1 MADPPERRQ
10 PARSAGSGK
19 QEGLR
24 ADLEIARRH
33 WRLIAGVILAS
44 VIVFA
49 VAHERSAKTYTA
61 TASVAFQSDTLTD
74 AALNIATVTSSE
86 PQREADTEV
95 LIAHSAEVAHNVRQQ
110 LKLSNTPDELLAEVK
125 VEAAPT
131 ADVLNVLATTHD
143 PNASAALANAFAVQY
158 IAFRTKAQL
167 AGISTAQEKLR
178 EQIAALPSTSAERA
192 TLVQSLVRLG
202 SLQAA
207 AASGTNI
214 IGRATPPT
222 SPNGAGLS
230 EAIVIGILVGAAIAF
245 SLVFL
250 IESLDRRVKT
260 VADFERGYG
269 LPALAGIPRASS
281 PAFDDEDSALLE
293 PYRILRTAL
302 GFSAVTRQLNTLLV
316 TSAVAGEGKT
326 TVAVN
331 LARVVAL
338 SGRRT
343 VLVELDLRRPAT
355 FGEIDLAARGGATT
369 AIAGAAEVRSLLV
382 KPVPQLQNLL
392 VLPSGALPHNP
403 SELLG
408 SERVTEMLMELAIE
422 DSMVII
428 DSPPLNPVADAQVL
442 LDNPAIDGAVVVAR
456 VDRTTRE
463 DVRHARA
470 ILDRHRVQPVG
481 IVVTGVRE
489 ASRYG
494 YSSYESPSLRSEIK
508 IKVPTQRAGRS
519 KESKIVDEYTNGD
532 ATAQSKRAGG
542 SKPKQGAT
550 RGRRKD
556 DRKSPGAPTRRA
568 EDRASQ
574 SSPASGERAGAGKPT
589 HGRRAGDSSPKQAAV
604 PAGSTHASEP
614 AQPAS
619 QTAVQGNA
627 QPAAQPTAQPVAQAN
642 AQPVAQTNAQPVAQA
657 NAQPAAQANAQPA
670 AQTNAQPAAQ
680 TNAQPAAQT
689 NPQPAANG
697 AEPKPTTT
705 VAGPAN
711 GTAPKHAPD

>member
-1 MADPPERRQ
+1 MADPPERGQ
-10 PARSAGSGK
+10 PARSAGGSK

-49 VAHERSAKTYTA
+49 VAHERSVKTYTA

-95 LIAHSAEVAHNVRQQ
+95 LIAHSAEVAHSVREQ

-143 PNASAALANAFAVQY
+143 PTASAALANAFAVQY

-178 EQIAALPSTSAERA
+178 EEIAALPATSAERA
-192 TLVQSLVRLG
+192 TLEQSLVRLG

-222 SPNGAGLS
+222 SPNGTGLS

-250 IESLDRRVKT
+250 LESLDRRVKT

-269 LPALAGIPRASS
+269 LPALAGIPRTGS

-355 FGEIDLAARGGATT
+355 FGEIDLAAKGGATT

-382 KPVPQLQNLL
+382 KPVPQLQNLF

-408 SERVTEMLMELAIE
+408 SERVTEMLMELAVE

-494 YSSYESPSLRSEIK
+494 YSAYESPTMRSEIK
-508 IKVPTQRAGRS
+508 IKVPTHRAGRR

-532 ATAQSKRAGG
+532 ATARSKGAEGA
-542 SKPKQGAT
+542 KPKQGAT
-550 RGRRKD
+550 RGRRKE
-556 DRKSPGAPTRRA
+556 DRKSAGAPTRPA
-568 EDRASQ
+568 EDRPNQ
-574 SSPASGERAGAGKPT
+574 SSPASGERAGAGKPA
-589 HGRRAGDSSPKQAAV
+589 HGRRRGDSSPKQAAA
-604 PAGSTHASEP
+604 PAGSTPASKP
-614 AQPAS
+614 TQPAS
-619 QTAVQGNA
+619 QAQPQTALQRNA
-627 QPAAQPTAQPVAQAN
+627 QLAAHPD
-642 AQPVAQTNAQPVAQA
+642 AQPVAQTNS
-657 NAQPAAQANAQPA
+657 
-670 AQTNAQPAAQ
+670 
-680 TNAQPAAQT
+680 
-689 NPQPAANG
+689 QPAANG
-697 AEPKPTTT
+697 AASKPAAAA
-705 VAGPAN
+705 AGPAN

>member
-1 MADPPERRQ
+1 M
-10 PARSAGSGK
+10 RSP
-19 QEGLR
+19 R
-24 ADLEIARRH
+24 
-33 WRLIAGVILAS
+33 
-44 VIVFA
+44 
-49 VAHERSAKTYTA
+49 
-61 TASVAFQSDTLTD
+61 
-74 AALNIATVTSSE
+74 
-86 PQREADTEV
+86 
-95 LIAHSAEVAHNVRQQ
+95 
-110 LKLSNTPDELLAEVK
+110 
-125 VEAAPT
+125 
-131 ADVLNVLATTHD
+131 
-143 PNASAALANAFAVQY
+143 QY

-178 EQIAALPSTSAERA
+178 EQIAALPATSAERA

-260 VADFERGYG
+260 VADLERGYG

-338 SGRRT
+338 SGRKT
-343 VLVELDLRRPAT
+343 VLVELDLRRPAR

-369 AIAGAAEVRSLLV
+369 AIAGAAEVHSLLV
-382 KPVPQLQNLL
+382 RPVAQLQNLL

-408 SERVTEMLMELAIE
+408 SERVTEMLMELAVE

-494 YSSYESPSLRSEIK
+494 YSSYDSPTLRSEIK
-508 IKVPTQRAGRS
+508 IRVPTQRAGRR

-532 ATAQSKRAGG
+532 ATAQSKRAEG

-550 RGRRKD
+550 RGRRRD
-556 DRKSPGAPTRRA
+556 DPKSPGAPATRA
-568 EDRASQ
+568 EDGASQ
-574 SSPASGERAGAGKPT
+574 SSPAAGERAGAGKPT

-604 PAGSTHASEP
+604 PAGSTPASTP
-614 AQPAS
+614 AQAAS
-619 QTAVQGNA
+619 RATPQTAVQGN
-627 QPAAQPTAQPVAQAN
+627 PQPTVQAN
-642 AQPVAQTNAQPVAQA
+642 P
-657 NAQPAAQANAQPA
+657 QPAAQANPEPSVQAKHA
-670 AQTNAQPAAQ
+670 NGSAHTRSAGSAGGSG
-680 TNAQPAAQT
+680 
-689 NPQPAANG
+689 AANG
-697 AEPKPTTT
+697 ARPSQP
-705 VAGPAN
+705 PR
-711 GTAPKHAPD
+711 

>member
-1 MADPPERRQ
+1 MAQRSEPRQ
-10 PARSAGSGK
+10 PARPFGDSR
-19 QEGLR
+19 QQGLR
-24 ADLEIARRH
+24 ADLEILRRH
-33 WRLIAGVILAS
+33 WRLIAGVVLAS
-44 VIVFA
+44 VLVFVIV
-49 VAHERSAKTYTA
+49 HERQIKTYTA

-74 AALNIATVTSSE
+74 AALNISTVTSSE

-95 LIAHSAEVAHNVRQQ
+95 LIAHSAEVAQGVREQ
-110 LKLSNTPDELLAEVK
+110 LKLQSTPSELLGEVK

-131 ADVLNVLATTHD
+131 ADVLNILATTHD
-143 PNASAALANAFAVQY
+143 PKASADLANAFASQY

-167 AGISTAQEKLR
+167 AGISSAQEKVR
-178 EQIAALPSTSAERA
+178 EQMKALPAGSTERA
-192 TLVQSLVRLG
+192 TLEQSLVRLG

-207 AASGTNI
+207 ASSGTNI
-214 IGRATPPT
+214 IGRATPPA
-222 SPNGAGLS
+222 SPNGAGVS
-230 EAIVIGILVGAAIAF
+230 ESIVIGVLVGAAIAF

-250 IESLDRRVKT
+250 LESLDRRVKT

-281 PAFDDEDSALLE
+281 PAFGDEDSAALE

-355 FGEIDLAARGGATT
+355 FASIDLAAKGGATT

-382 KPVPQLQNLL
+382 RPVPELPNLL

-408 SERVTEMLMELAIE
+408 SQRVTEMLMELAVE

-456 VDRTTRE
+456 LDRTTRD
-463 DVRHARA
+463 DVRHARSL
-470 ILDRHRVQPVG
+470 LDRHRVQPVG
-481 IVVTGVRE
+481 LVVTGVRE

-494 YSSYESPSLRSEIK
+494 YSSFESPSLRGEIK
-508 IKVPTQRAGRS
+508 IKVPTHRTERQ
-519 KESKIVDEYTNGD
+519 KESKIVDEYANGG
-532 ATAQSKRAGG
+532 AAAPPKRAEA
-542 SKPKQGAT
+542 SKPKQGGT
-550 RGRRKD
+550 RGRRKGD
-556 DRKSPGAPTRRA
+556 KSATAPARRAEQRPGAPGRRS
-568 EDRASQ
+568 EDRASA
-574 SSPASGERAGAGKPT
+574 PA
-589 HGRRAGDSSPKQAAV
+589 RRA
-604 PAGSTHASEP
+604 PAGGTES
-614 AQPAS
+614 
-619 QTAVQGNA
+619 
-627 QPAAQPTAQPVAQAN
+627 AA
-642 AQPVAQTNAQPVAQA
+642 
-657 NAQPAAQANAQPA
+657 PAAQAEPGKGPA
-670 AQTNAQPAAQ
+670 PTQA
-680 TNAQPAAQT
+680 
-689 NPQPAANG
+689 
-697 AEPKPTTT
+697 AEP
-705 VAGPAN
+705 AGAAN
-711 GTAPKHAPD
+711 GTASNPNTAVASPANGAGPKHAPD

>member
-1 MADPPERRQ
+1 MADPPERGQ
-10 PARSAGSGK
+10 PTRSLGSGRP
-19 QEGLR
+19 EGLR
-24 ADLEIARRH
+24 GDLEILRRH
-33 WRLIAGVILAS
+33 WRLIAAVMFAS
-44 VIVFA
+44 VLVFV
-49 VAHERSAKTYTA
+49 VAHERSAKSYTA

-74 AALNIATVTSSE
+74 AALNISTVTSSE

-95 LIAHSAEVAHNVRQQ
+95 LIAHSAEVARSVREQ
-110 LKLSNTPDELLAEVK
+110 LKLPGSPNELLAQVK

-131 ADVLNVLATTHD
+131 ADVLNILATTPD
-143 PNASAALANAFAVQY
+143 PKASAALANAFASQY

-178 EQIAALPSTSAERA
+178 EQIAALPSTSPERA
-192 TLVQSLVRLG
+192 TLEQSLVRLG

-207 AASGTNI
+207 AASGTSI
-214 IGRATPPT
+214 IGRAATPT
-222 SPNGAGLS
+222 SPNGSGVS
-230 EAIVIGILVGAAIAF
+230 EAIVIGALVGAAIAF

-250 IESLDRRVKT
+250 LESLDRRVKT

-281 PAFDDEDSALLE
+281 PVFDDEDSAQLE

-355 FGEIDLAARGGATT
+355 FGEIDLAAKGGATT

-382 KPVPQLQNLL
+382 RPVAQLQNLL

-408 SERVTEMLMELAIE
+408 SERVTEMLMELAVE

-470 ILDRHRVQPVG
+470 ILDRHRVQPFG

-494 YSSYESPSLRSEIK
+494 YSAYESPTLRSEIK
-508 IKVPTQRAGRS
+508 IKVPTHRAGRR

-532 ATAQSKRAGG
+532 AAEQSKRAQG

-556 DRKSPGAPTRRA
+556 DPKSSGAAARRA
-568 EDRASQ
+568 EDRADQ
-574 SSPASGERAGAGKPT
+574 SSPAAGEGAGAGKPA
-589 HGRRAGDSSPKQAAV
+589 HGRRAGDSSPKQAAAT
-604 PAGSTHASEP
+604 AGATQASKP
-614 AQPAS
+614 TQPAS
-619 QTAVQGNA
+619 QAEPQTAVQADA
-627 QPAAQPTAQPVAQAN
+627 QPAVQPNPRPAVHANPPASVQAEH
-642 AQPVAQTNAQPVAQA
+642 A
-657 NAQPAAQANAQPA
+657 NGSAPTQSAGSAGASE
-670 AQTNAQPAAQ
+670 
-680 TNAQPAAQT
+680 
-689 NPQPAANG
+689 AANG
-697 AEPKPTTT
+697 AVPKPTTA
-705 VAGPAN
+705 VADPPKGS
-711 GTAPKHAPD
+711 APKHTPG

>member
-1 MADPPERRQ
+1 MADAPERRQ
-10 PARSAGSGK
+10 SARSLGGGK

-33 WRLIAGVILAS
+33 WRLIAGVIVAS

-49 VAHERSAKTYTA
+49 IAHERSAKTYTA
-61 TASVAFQSDTLTD
+61 TASVAFQSNTLTD

-95 LIAHSAEVAHNVRQQ
+95 LIAHSAEVAHSVREQ
-110 LKLSNTPDELLAEVK
+110 LKLSNTSDELLAEVK

-131 ADVLNVLATTHD
+131 ADVLNMLATTPD
-143 PNASAALANAFAVQY
+143 PNTSAALANAFALQY

-178 EQIAALPSTSAERA
+178 EQIKALPPTSPERA
-192 TLVQSLVRLG
+192 TLEQSLVRLG

-269 LPALAGIPRASS
+269 LPALAGIPRTSS
-281 PAFDDEDSALLE
+281 PPIDDEDSPLLE

-316 TSAVAGEGKT
+316 TSAVAAEGKT

-355 FGEIDLAARGGATT
+355 FGAIDLAAKGGATT
-369 AIAGAAEVRSLLV
+369 AIAGAAEARSLLV
-382 KPVPQLQNLL
+382 RPVPELPNLM

-408 SERVTEMLMELAIE
+408 SERVTEMLMELAVE

-481 IVVTGVRE
+481 IIVTGVRE

-494 YSSYESPSLRSEIK
+494 YSSYESPTLRSEIK
-508 IKVPTQRAGRS
+508 IKVPTHRSGR
-519 KESKIVDEYTNGD
+519 KESKIVDEYTNGGT
-532 ATAQSKRAGG
+532 ATRSKRTDG
-542 SKPKQGAT
+542 SKPRRGST

-556 DRKSPGAPTRRA
+556 DAKSGGAPGRRT
-568 EDRASQ
+568 EDRPNQ
-574 SSPASGERAGAGKPT
+574 SSAPSGQHTGPGKPAQS
-589 HGRRAGDSSPKQAAV
+589 RRAGDSPSKQTGP
-604 PAGSTHASEP
+604 PAGSAQDSGPTPAAAQPDAHPAVQANANSAAQSG
-614 AQPAS
+614 AQPA
-619 QTAVQGNA
+619 VQVATPATHANA
-627 QPAAQPTAQPVAQAN
+627 QANGQSNGQPKTQPVAE
-642 AQPVAQTNAQPVAQA
+642 TS
-657 NAQPAAQANAQPA
+657 
-670 AQTNAQPAAQ
+670 
-680 TNAQPAAQT
+680 
-689 NPQPAANG
+689 NG
-697 AEPKPTTT
+697 A
-705 VAGPAN
+705 
-711 GTAPKHAPD
+711 APKHAPS

>member
-1 MADPPERRQ
+1 MADTPERRQ
-10 PARSAGSGK
+10 PARSTGGGK

-49 VAHERSAKTYTA
+49 VAHERSAKAYTA

-95 LIAHSAEVAHNVRQQ
+95 LIAHSAEVAHSVREQ
-110 LKLSNTPDELLAEVK
+110 LKLSNTPGELLAEVK

-131 ADVLNVLATTHD
+131 ADVLNILATTHD
-143 PNASAALANAFAVQY
+143 PSASAALANAFASQY

-178 EQIAALPSTSAERA
+178 EQIAALPSTSPERA
-192 TLVQSLVRLG
+192 TLEQSLVRLG

-207 AASGTNI
+207 AASGTSI

-230 EAIVIGILVGAAIAF
+230 ESIVIGILVGAAIAF

-250 IESLDRRVKT
+250 VESLDRRVKI

-269 LPALAGIPRASS
+269 LQALAGIPRASS

-343 VLVELDLRRPAT
+343 VLVELDLRRPTT
-355 FGEIDLAARGGATT
+355 FGTIDLAAKGGATT
-369 AIAGAAEVRSLLV
+369 AIAGAAEVRSVLV
-382 KPVPQLQNLL
+382 RPVPELQNLL

-408 SERVTEMLMELAIE
+408 SERVTEMLMELAVE

-494 YSSYESPSLRSEIK
+494 YGSYEAPTLRSEIK
-508 IKVPTQRAGRS
+508 IKVPTHRAGR

-532 ATAQSKRAGG
+532 TATRSKRAEG
-542 SKPKQGAT
+542 SKPRPGAK

-556 DRKSPGAPTRRA
+556 DPKSAGAASRRA
-568 EDRASQ
+568 EDRPDQ
-574 SSPASGERAGAGKPT
+574 GSPASGQRSGAGKPT
-589 HGRRAGDSSPKQAAV
+589 HGRRAGDSQSKQAAA
-604 PAGSTHASEP
+604 PAGSPRASG
-614 AQPAS
+614 A
-619 QTAVQGNA
+619 A
-627 QPAAQPTAQPVAQAN
+627 QPAAQPDVRPAVQAN
-642 AQPVAQTNAQPVAQA
+642 AKPA
-657 NAQPAAQANAQPA
+657 NRSDAQPAVPANVTPPAQSGAQPAVPVKAKPAGQPGVQPPVHATGPA
-670 AQTNAQPAAQ
+670 AQTA
-680 TNAQPAAQT
+680 
-689 NPQPAANG
+689 PQSAGQANG
-697 AEPKPTTT
+697 KSNGQP
-705 VAGPAN
+705 VAHTNN

>member
-1 MADPPERRQ
+1 MARRSEPRQ
-10 PARSAGSGK
+10 PVRPFGDSH
-19 QEGLR
+19 QQGLR
-24 ADLEIARRH
+24 ADLEILRRH
-33 WRLIAGVILAS
+33 WRLIAGVMLAS
-44 VIVFA
+44 ALVFVIL
-49 VAHERSAKTYTA
+49 HERQTKTYTA

-95 LIAHSAEVAHNVRQQ
+95 LIAHSAEVAQGVREQ
-110 LKLSNTPDELLAEVK
+110 LKLRSSPSELLGEVK

-131 ADVLNVLATTHD
+131 ADVLNILATTHD
-143 PNASAALANAFAVQY
+143 PKASADLANAFASQY
-158 IAFRTKAQL
+158 IAFRTRAQL
-167 AGISTAQEKLR
+167 AGISSAQEKVR
-178 EQIAALPSTSAERA
+178 EQMKALPAGSTERA
-192 TLVQSLVRLG
+192 TLEQSLVRLG

-222 SPNGAGLS
+222 GPNGAGVS
-230 EAIVIGILVGAAIAF
+230 EAIVIGALVGAAIAF

-250 IESLDRRVKT
+250 LESLDRRVKT

-269 LPALAGIPRASS
+269 LPALAGIPRSRP
-281 PAFDDEDSALLE
+281 PAFGDEDSALLE

-355 FGEIDLAARGGATT
+355 FVSIDLAAKGGATT
-369 AIAGAAEVRSLLV
+369 AIAGAAELRSLLV
-382 KPVPQLQNLL
+382 RPVPELPNLL

-408 SERVTEMLMELAIE
+408 SQRVTEMLMELAVE

-442 LDNPAIDGAVVVAR
+442 LDNPAIDGAIVVAR
-456 VDRTTRE
+456 LDRTTRD
-463 DVRHARA
+463 DVRHARSL
-470 ILDRHRVQPVG
+470 LDRHRVQPVG

-494 YSSYESPSLRSEIK
+494 YSSYESPSLRGEIK
-508 IKVPTQRAGRS
+508 IKVPVHRAERH
-519 KESKIVDEYTNGD
+519 KESKIVDEYAANRG
-532 ATAQSKRAGG
+532 AAPLPKRAEG

-550 RGRRKD
+550 RGRRKAD
-556 DRKSPGAPTRRA
+556 KSAAAPARRAEQRPGAPGRRS
-568 EDRASQ
+568 EDRASA
-574 SSPASGERAGAGKPT
+574 PARRAQADGTERA
-589 HGRRAGDSSPKQAAV
+589 
-604 PAGSTHASEP
+604 
-614 AQPAS
+614 
-619 QTAVQGNA
+619 
-627 QPAAQPTAQPVAQAN
+627 
-642 AQPVAQTNAQPVAQA
+642 
-657 NAQPAAQANAQPA
+657 PAAQAEKPAQADRAEDSMP
-670 AQTNAQPAAQ
+670 AQTAEPSGPAG
-680 TNAQPAAQT
+680 
-689 NPQPAANG
+689 AANG
-697 AEPKPTTT
+697 TAPAPNTA
-705 VAGPAN
+705 VASPAN
-711 GTAPKHAPD
+711 GAAPKHAPD

>member
-1 MADPPERRQ
+1 MADPPERGQ
-10 PARSAGSGK
+10 PERSAGGSK

-49 VAHERSAKTYTA
+49 VAHERSTKTYTA

-95 LIAHSAEVAHNVRQQ
+95 LIAHSAEVAHSVREQ
-110 LKLSNTPDELLAEVK
+110 LKLSNTPYELLAEVK

-131 ADVLNVLATTHD
+131 ADVLNILATTHD
-143 PNASAALANAFAVQY
+143 PTVSAALANAFATQY

-178 EQIAALPSTSAERA
+178 EEIAALPSTSAERA
-192 TLVQSLVRLG
+192 TLEQSLVRLG

-214 IGRATPPT
+214 IGRATAPT

-250 IESLDRRVKT
+250 LESLDRRVKT

-269 LPALAGIPRASS
+269 LPALAGIPRTGS

-355 FGEIDLAARGGATT
+355 FGEIDLAAKGGATT

-382 KPVPQLQNLL
+382 RPVPQLQNLF

-408 SERVTEMLMELAIE
+408 SERVTEMLMELAVE

-494 YSSYESPSLRSEIK
+494 YSAYESPTLRSEIK
-508 IKVPTQRAGRS
+508 IKVPTHRAGRR

-532 ATAQSKRAGG
+532 ATARSKRAEGA
-542 SKPKQGAT
+542 KPKQGAT

-556 DRKSPGAPTRRA
+556 DPKSPGAPARTA
-568 EDRASQ
+568 EDRANQ
-574 SSPASGERAGAGKPT
+574 TSPASGERAGAGKPA
-589 HGRRAGDSSPKQAAV
+589 HGRRRGDSSPKQAAA
-604 PAGSTHASEP
+604 PAGSTQGSKP
-614 AQPAS
+614 TQPAS
-619 QTAVQGNA
+619 PAKPQTAMQGSA
-627 QPAAQPTAQPVAQAN
+627 QPSVQAS
-642 AQPVAQTNAQPVAQA
+642 P
-657 NAQPAAQANAQPA
+657 QPAAQANAH
-670 AQTNAQPAAQ
+670 
-680 TNAQPAAQT
+680 
-689 NPQPAANG
+689 PAANG
-697 AEPKPTTT
+697 AAPKPTAAA
-705 VAGPAN
+705 AGPAN